1 MRPLF
6 LVLFCTVLAVCAS
19 GSAPDF
25 DPNGYQLPDG
35 ALSLHY
41 RGDYIEP
48 YFATKALLL
57 AEDAGLDVR
66 EPVEKWIAWL
76 LPRQEKDGSFG
87 RYCRKPGQ
95 DWRRCAEADADDSM
109 LALWLQLL
117 YTNAPDSGL
126 PPAWRASVE
135 RAENSL
141 DALRNSRLGVYHVS
155 RQNHVALLM
164 DNVEV
169 YAALAAIARA
179 QQRFGQAER
188 SRATQEKAE
197 TLDSAIQRVFWNKH
211 EEWFRPS
218 IQKNRPEFYPDV
230 VAQVY
235 PWLADMPVDSKI
247 GNESAWQSWKS
258 RFATEWLDKKLDPH
272 PWGLVAMAALKF
284 DDIDSASCWLSRAEP
299 LRFSSDWN
307 VLEEAA
313 FQAIQTKVGQ
323 AGETNPLACSKVSAA
338 P

>member
-1 MRPLF
+1 MRPF
-6 LVLFCTVLAVCAS
+6 ILVLFSTLLAVCAS
-19 GSAPDF
+19 GAAPEF
-25 DPNGYQLPDG
+25 DPNGYQFSDG
-35 ALSLHY
+35 AVSLHY
-41 RGDYIEP
+41 RGDYVEP

-66 EPVEKWIAWL
+66 EPIQKWIAWL
-76 LPRQEKDGSFG
+76 LPRQETNGSFG
-87 RYCRKPGQ
+87 RYCRKGSLS
-95 DWRRCAEADADDSM
+95 WHLCATADADDSM

-126 PPAWRASVE
+126 PVEWQASVK
-135 RAENSL
+135 RAEKGL
-141 DALRNSRLGVYHVS
+141 EGVRNSRLGVYHVS

-169 YAALAAIARA
+169 YSALVAISRA
-179 QQRFGQAER
+179 QQRFGQVEQA
-188 SRATQEKAE
+188 RATEENAE
-197 TLDSAIQRVFWNKH
+197 TLDSAIQRVFWNTH

-235 PWLADMPVDSKI
+235 PWLADMPVDSNM
-247 GNESAWQSWKS
+247 GNANAWQSWKS
-258 RFATEWLDKKLDPH
+258 RFGAEWLDKKLDPH

-284 DDIDSASCWLSRAEP
+284 DDTDSASCWLSRAEP
-299 LRFSSDWN
+299 LRFSSNWN
-307 VLEEAA
+307 ILEEAA
-313 FQAIQTKVGQ
+313 FQAVKTKVGE
-323 AGETNPLACSKVSAA
+323 GSETNPLACTKVSAA

>member
-1 MRPLF
+1 MRPFILMF
-6 LVLFCTVLAVCAS
+6 VCTLLAVCAS
-19 GSAPDF
+19 GSAGEF
-25 DPNGYQLPDG
+25 DPNGYQLSDG
-35 ALSLHY
+35 AVSLHY

-66 EPVEKWIAWL
+66 EPVQKWIAWL

-87 RYCRKPGQ
+87 RYCRKPNQ
-95 DWRRCAEADADDSM
+95 SWRRCALADADDSM

-117 YTNAPDSGL
+117 YTNAPDSGM
-126 PPAWRASVE
+126 PVQWQASVE
-135 RAENSL
+135 RAEKGL
-141 DALRNSRLGVYHVS
+141 EALRNSRLGVYHVS

-169 YAALAAIARA
+169 YAALVAIARA
-179 QQRFGQAER
+179 QQRFGQADQA
-188 SRATQEKAE
+188 RATQERAD

-211 EEWFRPS
+211 DEWFRPS
-218 IQKNRPEFYPDV
+218 IQKNKPEFYPDV

-235 PWLADMPVDSKI
+235 PWLADMPVDSNV
-247 GNESAWQSWKS
+247 GSQNAWQSWKS
-258 RFATEWLDKKLDPH
+258 RFAGEWLDKKLDPH

-284 DDIDSASCWLSRAEP
+284 DDTDSASCWLSRAEP
-299 LRFSSDWN
+299 LRFSSNWN

-313 FQAIQTKVGQ
+313 FQAVQARVGQ
-323 AGETNPLACSKVSAA
+323 ASETNPLACSKVSAA

>member
-1 MRPLF
+1 MRPF
-6 LVLFCTVLAVCAS
+6 ILVLFSTLLAVCAS
-19 GSAPDF
+19 GAAPEF
-25 DPNGYQLPDG
+25 DPNGYQFSDG
-35 ALSLHY
+35 AVSLHY
-41 RGDYIEP
+41 RGDYVEP

-66 EPVEKWIAWL
+66 EPIQKWIAWL
-76 LPRQEKDGSFG
+76 LPRQETNGSFG
-87 RYCRKPGQ
+87 RYCRKGSLS
-95 DWRRCAEADADDSM
+95 WHLCATADADDSM

-126 PPAWRASVE
+126 PVEWQASVK
-135 RAENSL
+135 RAEKGL
-141 DALRNSRLGVYHVS
+141 EGVRNSRLGVYHVS

-169 YAALAAIARA
+169 YSALVAISRA
-179 QQRFGQAER
+179 QQRFGQVEQA
-188 SRATQEKAE
+188 RATEEKAE

-235 PWLADMPVDSKI
+235 PWLADMPVDSNM
-247 GNESAWQSWKS
+247 GNANAWQSWKS
-258 RFATEWLDKKLDPH
+258 RFGAEWLDKKLDPH

-284 DDIDSASCWLSRAEP
+284 DDTDSASCWLSRAEP
-299 LRFSSDWN
+299 LRFSSNWN
-307 VLEEAA
+307 ILEEAA
-313 FQAIQTKVGQ
+313 FQAVKTKVGE
-323 AGETNPLACSKVSAA
+323 GSETNPLACTKVSAA